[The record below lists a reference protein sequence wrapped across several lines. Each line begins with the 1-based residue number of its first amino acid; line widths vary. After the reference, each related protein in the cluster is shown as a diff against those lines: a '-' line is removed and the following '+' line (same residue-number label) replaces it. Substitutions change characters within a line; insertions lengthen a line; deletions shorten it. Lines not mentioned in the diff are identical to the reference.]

1 MIPMNGKSLI
11 LLGLIVFLLLGGL
24 LYWISHPGA
33 ASGSGETLTLYCA
46 AGIKK
51 PVRELVDRFEAETG
65 VHVELQ
71 YGGSGTLLSNI
82 EVARQGDLYIAADQS
97 YVDIAEKKGL
107 IDEVLSLGYLR
118 PVIAVPKGNP
128 KEIKDLD
135 DLLRSEVRVALG
147 NPESASVG
155 KLTKKLLEQAGMWEK
170 IKARVEKRGVFK
182 PTVPEIA
189 NDVKIGAVDAA
200 IVWDA
205 TVAQHPELEAVHVP
219 LLDGARQEI
228 SVTVLDATKQPTG
241 ALRLARFLNSKEG
254 NAVFKK
260 HGFAP
265 VEGDAWAVHP
275 EITFFCGSVNRR
287 AIEDVIKAFEK
298 REGVTVNTVYNGCG
312 ILTGQMRTI
321 NQEKSGAGFPDAYMA
336 CDRYYLENVKDW
348 FQEDVDVSDADIVIV
363 VPQGNPKK
371 IQGIADL
378 TKAGMRVSVGQP
390 KQCTIG
396 ALTRT
401 MLQKMNVYDDVMENV
416 VMQTASSAMLVPT
429 VTTGSVDATIAYI
442 TDTLAESDKVD
453 YVRIDSDFA
462 KAVQP
467 FSIARSSEHKYLG
480 RRLFQAIAEAGERFT
495 DAGFHF
501 RLVEESDED
510 KGSGASSR

>member
-1 MIPMNGKSLI
+1 MNGKQI
-11 LLGLIVFLLLGGL
+11 LAFGLLVLVLLGGL
-24 LYWISHPGA
+24 LYWISRPGSA
-33 ASGSGETLTLYCA
+33 FGTGDTLTLYCA

-51 PVRELVDRFEAETG
+51 PVQELVDLFEIENG
-65 VHVELQ
+65 VRVEVQ

-82 EVARQGDLYIAADQS
+82 QVARQGDLYIAADQT
-97 YVDIAEKKGL
+97 YIDIADDKGL
-107 IDEVLSLGYLR
+107 IDEVLPLGYLR

-128 KEIKDLD
+128 KKIENLD
-135 DLLRSEVRVALG
+135 DLIAPDVKVALG

-155 KLTKKLLEQAGMWEK
+155 KLTKKLLEEAGMWEK
-170 IKARVEKRGVFK
+170 IKAYVEKRGVFK

-205 TVAQHPELEAVHVP
+205 TVAQHPELEAIHVP
-219 LLDGARQEI
+219 LLDDARQEI
-228 SVTVLDATKQPTG
+228 SVAVLDATKQPTG

-260 HGFAP
+260 HGFEP

-287 AIEDVIKAFEK
+287 AIEDVIKEFER
-298 REGVTVNTVYNGCG
+298 REGVTVNTAYNGCG
-312 ILTGQMRTI
+312 ILTAQMRTI
-321 NQEKSGAGFPDAYMA
+321 DQEKGGAGFPDVYMA

-363 VPQGNPKK
+363 VPKGNPKK
-371 IQGIADL
+371 IQGIKDL
-378 TKAGMRVSVGQP
+378 TKPGMRVSVGQP
-390 KQCTIG
+390 EQCTIG

-401 MLQKMNVYDDVMENV
+401 MLQNMKVYDDVMKNV

-462 KAVQP
+462 KAIQP
-467 FSIARSSEHKYLG
+467 FSIARSSKHKHLG
-480 RRLFQAIAEAGERFT
+480 RRLFNAIAAAGERFK

-501 RLVEESDED
+501 RLVEEKDAETDAKPS
-510 KGSGASSR
+510 K